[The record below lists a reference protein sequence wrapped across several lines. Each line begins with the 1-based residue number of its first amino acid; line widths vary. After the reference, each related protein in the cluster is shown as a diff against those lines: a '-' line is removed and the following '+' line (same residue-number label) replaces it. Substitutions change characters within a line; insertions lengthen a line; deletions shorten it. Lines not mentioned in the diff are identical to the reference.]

1 MKRVALCFI
10 GLALSAQTHSTDR
23 DIVRAHAA
31 WDKFA
36 IAANDWSQQH
46 SDFTVSRADK
56 ERFKIVESDWNE
68 FHSLYKLV
76 K

>member
-1 MKRVALCFI
+1 MKRVALLSIC
-10 GLALSAQTHSTDR
+10 LALSAQTQSSR

-31 WDKFA
+31 WNKFA
-36 IAANDWSQQH
+36 IAANEWSEQH

-56 ERFKIVESDWNE
+56 ERFRKVESAWEE
-68 FHSLYKLV
+68 FHSLYGLV